1 MVNRIGSI
9 PPIVAGSDLVGIV
22 PDFYARMIANQYG
35 LRIIQPRRPL
45 EGQRM
50 FLIWH
55 QKFEDDPAHIWLRET
70 IQAGVGTAIADIQ
83 SQLQEDE

>member
-22 PDFYARMIANQYG
+22 PDFYSRMIAKQYG
-35 LRIIQPRRPL
+35 LRIVESRRSIQ
-45 EGQRM
+45 GQQM

-70 IQAGVGTAIADIQ
+70 IQAGVRTAVTDIQ
-83 SQLQEDE
+83 NQHQEGE